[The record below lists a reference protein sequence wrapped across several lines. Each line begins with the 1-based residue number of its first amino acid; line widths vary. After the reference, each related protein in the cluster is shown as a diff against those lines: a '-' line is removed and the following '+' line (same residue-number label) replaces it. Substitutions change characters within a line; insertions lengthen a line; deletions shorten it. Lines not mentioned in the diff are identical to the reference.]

1 MQAVRRV
8 AGRRGYVTPLFTP
21 KVRKHETALQSLQDQ
36 GYSAPQAQGVVDA
49 MASAF
54 HESYESQRQL
64 LTTKDENNALKS
76 EVSERLF
83 NSTLKFDIAQR
94 SMRELLER
102 DFKTLKQDIQMM
114 EKLDFENV
122 RAEIAEVEQKFLI
135 QRENSDEILHQLNVA
150 SQRLEK
156 RILQYAVGFG
166 TTIFIVVGVL
176 GSLVVKN

>member
-1 MQAVRRV
+1 
-8 AGRRGYVTPLFTP
+8 
-21 KVRKHETALQSLQDQ
+21 
-36 GYSAPQAQGVVDA
+36 

-54 HESYESQRQL
+54 KESYDSQTTL
-64 LTTKDENNALKS
+64 LTTKAENNALKS

-122 RAEIAEVEQKFLI
+122 RAEIAEVEQKFIL

-156 RILQYAVGFG
+156 RILQYAIGFG
-166 TTIFIVVGVL
+166 TTIFIVIGVL
-176 GSLVVKN
+176 GSLVVKA